1 MLTIAFQDQD
11 QTVHQMASAAPV
23 INPGPSD
30 LRISSNDNKKDL
42 YDGNTYPHFDLRPV
56 KLKWSF
62 NKRGS
67 VYRIIHYMSNK
78 D

>member
-56 KLKWSF
+56 KLSGPLINAVVSIELF
-62 NKRGS
+62 
-67 VYRIIHYMSNK
+67 II
-78 D
+78 